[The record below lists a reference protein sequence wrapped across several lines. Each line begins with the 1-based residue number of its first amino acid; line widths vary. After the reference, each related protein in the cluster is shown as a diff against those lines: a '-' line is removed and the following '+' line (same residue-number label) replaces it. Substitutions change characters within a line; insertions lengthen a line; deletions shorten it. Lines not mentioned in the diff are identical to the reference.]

1 MCGWCEEVSPRKAEN
16 DVVVFY
22 ILGANGENRCGVCAG
37 SSLRNLEK
45 VEIDNVNFGLRR
57 GCLSYQPASPFA
69 LRQDKNLKML
79 HFDQIVQL
87 IADDLGA
94 VEAKLTEQT
103 ASEYSFVD
111 MAVQHVVEGGGKRLR
126 PILVVLS
133 AKACGYEGPDA
144 HTLAAVVELI
154 HVASLVHDDV
164 LDEASIRRGRETLQT
179 KWGNKV
185 AVLVGDYLHARVLAM
200 LVSRRADDPAME
212 ILADT
217 TQAMCEGEVIHAY
230 KSGDFDI
237 TVEEYL
243 KIISFKTGKL
253 IAASCTLGAHL
264 GITDERQ
271 IAALTTYGQQIG
283 TAFQIIDDLLDF
295 VEAPEKLGK
304 NAFGDL
310 REGKLTFPII
320 AARSRCDD
328 VEKTKLEHVLNPHT
342 DEAEAIAF
350 VQSLFQ
356 RYDVEPHCLTVAQTY
371 AERAK
376 AALAALPH
384 SSARTAL
391 EQLADY
397 VVSRDA

>member
-1 MCGWCEEVSPRKAEN
+1 MSNFDR
-16 DVVVFY
+16 
-22 ILGANGENRCGVCAG
+22 I
-37 SSLRNLEK
+37 
-45 VEIDNVNFGLRR
+45 VE
-57 GCLSYQPASPFA
+57 
-69 LRQDKNLKML
+69 
-79 HFDQIVQL
+79 L

-94 VEAKLTEQT
+94 VEAKLTEHT
-103 ASEYSFVD
+103 ASEYTFVD

-133 AKACGYEGPDA
+133 AKACGYEGSDA

-164 LDEASIRRGRETLQT
+164 LDEAAIRRGRETLQT

-185 AVLVGDYLHARVLAM
+185 AVLVGDYLHARVLSM
-200 LVSRRADDPAME
+200 LVSRRSDDPAMA

-237 TVEEYL
+237 SEAEYL

-264 GITDERQ
+264 GNPSEVQQ
-271 IAALTTYGQQIG
+271 IDALTTYGQQIG
-283 TAFQIIDDLLDF
+283 TAFQIVDDLLDF
-295 VEAPEKLGK
+295 TEDSDKLGK
-304 NAFGDL
+304 DAFGDL

-320 AARSRCDD
+320 YARSVCADT
-328 VEKTKLEHVLNPHT
+328 EKHKLEKVLHPDT
-342 DEAEAIAF
+342 DRAEAIAF
-350 VQSLFQ
+350 VKSLFQ
-356 RYDVEPHCLTVAQTY
+356 RYSVEEHCLKVAQDY
-371 AERAK
+371 ADRAK
-376 AALAALPH
+376 AAVATLPETP
-384 SSARTAL
+384 ARIAL

-397 VVSRDA
+397 VVSRES

>member
-1 MCGWCEEVSPRKAEN
+1 MSN
-16 DVVVFY
+16 
-22 ILGANGENRCGVCAG
+22 
-37 SSLRNLEK
+37 
-45 VEIDNVNFGLRR
+45 
-57 GCLSYQPASPFA
+57 
-69 LRQDKNLKML
+69 
-79 HFDQIVQL
+79 FDQIVKL
-87 IADDLGA
+87 IADDLNA

-133 AKACGYEGPDA
+133 AKVCGYEEGSDA

-164 LDEASIRRGRETLQT
+164 LDEAAIRRGRETLQT

-185 AVLVGDYLHARVLAM
+185 AVLVGDYLHARVLSM
-200 LVSRRADDPAME
+200 LVSRRSDDPAMAV
-212 ILADT
+212 LADT

-237 TVEEYL
+237 SEAEYL

-264 GITDERQ
+264 GTTDTKQ
-271 IAALTTYGQQIG
+271 IEALTVYGQQIG
-283 TAFQIIDDLLDF
+283 TAFQIVDDVLDF
-295 VEAPEKLGK
+295 TEDPDKLGK
-304 NAFGDL
+304 NTFGDL

-320 AARSRCDD
+320 YARTVCNDD
-328 VEKTKLEHVLNPHT
+328 EKQLLEKVLNPNT
-342 DEAEAIAF
+342 DETEAITF
-350 VQSLFQ
+350 VESLFQ
-356 RYDVEPHCLTVAQTY
+356 RYGVEAHCLAVAQDY
-371 AERAK
+371 ADRAK
-376 AALAALPH
+376 AALASLPETA
-384 SSARTAL
+384 ARVAL

-397 VVSRDA
+397 VVSRDS

>member
-1 MCGWCEEVSPRKAEN
+1 MN
-16 DVVVFY
+16 
-22 ILGANGENRCGVCAG
+22 N
-37 SSLRNLEK
+37 
-45 VEIDNVNFGLRR
+45 
-57 GCLSYQPASPFA
+57 
-69 LRQDKNLKML
+69 
-79 HFDQIVQL
+79 FDQIVRL
-87 IADDLGA
+87 IADDLTA
-94 VEAKLTEQT
+94 VEAKLTEHT

-133 AKACGYEGPDA
+133 AKACGYEGSDA

-164 LDEASIRRGRETLQT
+164 LDEAAIRRGRETLQT

-185 AVLVGDYLHARVLAM
+185 AVLVGDYLHARVLSM
-200 LVSRRADDPAME
+200 LVSRRADDPAMA

-237 TVEEYL
+237 SEAEYL

-264 GITDERQ
+264 GVSNQLPVTSDQLRKENSSLETGNWKLETSSPQ
-271 IAALTTYGQQIG
+271 IEALTTYGQQIG
-283 TAFQIIDDLLDF
+283 TAFQIVDDVLDF
-295 VEAPEKLGK
+295 TEDADKLGK
-304 NAFGDL
+304 NTFGDL

-320 AARSRCDD
+320 YARTVCDD
-328 VEKTKLEHVLNPHT
+328 DEKQMLEKVLNPNT

-350 VQSLFQ
+350 VATLFQ
-356 RYDVEPHCLTVAQTY
+356 RYGVETHCLRVAQNY
-371 AERAK
+371 ADRAK
-376 AALAALPH
+376 AALTPLPETP
-384 SSARTAL
+384 ARVAL

-397 VVSRDA
+397 VVSRES

>member
-1 MCGWCEEVSPRKAEN
+1 MS
-16 DVVVFY
+16 
-22 ILGANGENRCGVCAG
+22 
-37 SSLRNLEK
+37 
-45 VEIDNVNFGLRR
+45 NFDR
-57 GCLSYQPASPFA
+57 
-69 LRQDKNLKML
+69 
-79 HFDQIVQL
+79 IVQL

-133 AKACGYEGPDA
+133 AKTCGYEGSDA

-164 LDEASIRRGRETLQT
+164 LDEAAIRRGRETLQT

-185 AVLVGDYLHARVLAM
+185 AVLVGDYLHARVLSM
-200 LVSRRADDPAME
+200 LVYRRADDPAMA

-237 TVEEYL
+237 SEAEYL
-243 KIISFKTGKL
+243 QIISFKTGKL

-264 GITDERQ
+264 GTKEPAPIE
-271 IAALTTYGQQIG
+271 ALTTYGQQIG
-283 TAFQIIDDLLDF
+283 TAFQIVDDLLDF
-295 VEAPEKLGK
+295 TEDSDTLGK
-304 NAFGDL
+304 NAFSDL

-320 AARSRCDD
+320 YARNVCNANERETL
-328 VEKTKLEHVLNPHT
+328 EKMLSSDANET
-342 DEAEAIAF
+342 EAIAF
-350 VQSLFQ
+350 VETLFQ
-356 RYDVEPHCLTVAQTY
+356 DYAIATHCLKVAQGY
-371 AERAK
+371 ADRAK
-376 AALAALPH
+376 AALEVLPATA
-384 SSARTAL
+384 ARTAL
-391 EQLADY
+391 EHLADY
-397 VVSRDA
+397 VVSRDS

>member
-1 MCGWCEEVSPRKAEN
+1 MS
-16 DVVVFY
+16 
-22 ILGANGENRCGVCAG
+22 
-37 SSLRNLEK
+37 
-45 VEIDNVNFGLRR
+45 NF
-57 GCLSYQPASPFA
+57 
-69 LRQDKNLKML
+69 DK
-79 HFDQIVQL
+79 IVHL

-94 VEAKLTEQT
+94 VEAKLTEHT

-111 MAVQHVVEGGGKRLR
+111 TAVQHVVEGGGKRLR

-133 AKACGYEGPDA
+133 AKACGYEGADA

-164 LDEASIRRGRETLQT
+164 LDEAAIRRGRETLQT

-185 AVLVGDYLHARVLAM
+185 AVLVGDYLHARVLSM
-200 LVSRRADDPAME
+200 LVSRRADDPAMA

-237 TVEEYL
+237 PEVEYL
-243 KIISFKTGKL
+243 QIISFKTGKL

-264 GITDERQ
+264 GTTEAQHVD
-271 IAALTTYGQQIG
+271 ALTTYGQQIG
-283 TAFQIIDDLLDF
+283 TAFQIVDDLLDF
-295 VEAPEKLGK
+295 TEDSDKLGK

-320 AARSRCDD
+320 YARTVCNDNEKQMLEKMLQPDTSETKAIDF
-328 VEKTKLEHVLNPHT
+328 VE
-342 DEAEAIAF
+342 I
-350 VQSLFQ
+350 LFQ
-356 RYDVEPHCLTVAQTY
+356 QYGVETHCLEVAQGY
-371 AERAK
+371 ADHAK
-376 AALAALPH
+376 AALTVLPE
-384 SSARTAL
+384 SPARTAL

-397 VVSRDA
+397 VVSRES

>member
-1 MCGWCEEVSPRKAEN
+1 MS
-16 DVVVFY
+16 
-22 ILGANGENRCGVCAG
+22 
-37 SSLRNLEK
+37 
-45 VEIDNVNFGLRR
+45 NF
-57 GCLSYQPASPFA
+57 
-69 LRQDKNLKML
+69 N
-79 HFDQIVQL
+79 QIVEL

-94 VEAKLTEQT
+94 VEAKLTEHT
-103 ASEYSFVD
+103 ASEYTFVD

-133 AKACGYEGPDA
+133 AKVCGYVGSNA

-164 LDEASIRRGRETLQT
+164 LDEAAIRRGRETLHT

-185 AVLVGDYLHARVLAM
+185 AVLVGDYLHARVLSM
-200 LVSRRADDPAME
+200 LVSRRADDPAMA

-237 TVEEYL
+237 SEAEYL

-264 GITDERQ
+264 GNPSETQQ
-271 IAALTTYGQQIG
+271 IEALTTYGQQIG
-283 TAFQIIDDLLDF
+283 TAFQIVDDLLDF
-295 VEAPEKLGK
+295 TEDSDTLGK
-304 NAFGDL
+304 DAFGDL

-320 AARSRCDD
+320 YARSVCNDD
-328 VEKTKLEHVLNPHT
+328 EKHKLEKVLHPDT
-342 DEAEAIAF
+342 DETEAIDF
-350 VQSLFQ
+350 VKSLFR
-356 RYDVEPHCLTVAQTY
+356 RYGVEPHCLKAAQSY
-371 AERAK
+371 ADRAK
-376 AALAALPH
+376 AALEVLPETP
-384 SSARTAL
+384 ARIAL

-397 VVSRDA
+397 VVSRES

>member
-1 MCGWCEEVSPRKAEN
+1 M
-16 DVVVFY
+16 
-22 ILGANGENRCGVCAG
+22 
-37 SSLRNLEK
+37 SSFN
-45 VEIDNVNFGLRR
+45 
-57 GCLSYQPASPFA
+57 
-69 LRQDKNLKML
+69 
-79 HFDQIVQL
+79 QIVQL

-94 VEAKLTEQT
+94 VEAKLTENT

-133 AKACGYEGPDA
+133 AKVCGYQGSDA

-164 LDEASIRRGRETLQT
+164 LDEAAIRRGRETLQT

-185 AVLVGDYLHARVLAM
+185 AVLVGDYLHARVLSM
-200 LVSRRADDPAME
+200 LVARRSDDPAMA

-237 TVEEYL
+237 SEAEYL

-264 GITDERQ
+264 GNPAETQQ
-271 IAALTTYGQQIG
+271 IEALTTYGQQIG
-283 TAFQIIDDLLDF
+283 TAFQIVDDLLDF
-295 VEAPEKLGK
+295 TEDSDTLGK
-304 NAFGDL
+304 DAFGDL

-320 AARSRCDD
+320 YARSVCNDD
-328 VEKTKLEHVLNPHT
+328 EKHKLEKVLHPDT
-342 DEAEAIAF
+342 DETEAIDF
-350 VQSLFQ
+350 VKSLFL
-356 RYDVEPHCLTVAQTY
+356 RYSVEPHCLKVAQGY
-371 AERAK
+371 ADRAK
-376 AALAALPH
+376 AALEVLPETPVRIAL
-384 SSARTAL
+384 A
-391 EQLADY
+391 QLADY
-397 VVSRDA
+397 VVSRES

>member
-1 MCGWCEEVSPRKAEN
+1 MS
-16 DVVVFY
+16 
-22 ILGANGENRCGVCAG
+22 
-37 SSLRNLEK
+37 
-45 VEIDNVNFGLRR
+45 NF
-57 GCLSYQPASPFA
+57 
-69 LRQDKNLKML
+69 N
-79 HFDQIVQL
+79 QIVEL

-103 ASEYSFVD
+103 ASEYTFVD

-133 AKACGYEGPDA
+133 AKVCGYEGSDA

-164 LDEASIRRGRETLQT
+164 LDEAAIRRGRETLQT

-185 AVLVGDYLHARVLAM
+185 AVLVGDYLHARVLSM
-200 LVSRRADDPAME
+200 LVSRRADDPAMA

-237 TVEEYL
+237 SEAEYL

-264 GITDERQ
+264 GTTETQQ
-271 IAALTTYGQQIG
+271 IEALTTYGQQIG
-283 TAFQIIDDLLDF
+283 TAFQIVDDLLDF
-295 VEAPEKLGK
+295 TEDSDTLGK
-304 NAFGDL
+304 DAFGDL

-320 AARSRCDD
+320 YARSICNDD
-328 VEKTKLEHVLNPHT
+328 EKHKLEKVLHPDT
-342 DEAEAIAF
+342 DETEAIDF
-350 VQSLFQ
+350 VKSLFL
-356 RYDVEPHCLTVAQTY
+356 RYGVEPHCLKVAQGY
-371 AERAK
+371 ADRAK
-376 AALAALPH
+376 AALAALPETP
-384 SSARTAL
+384 ARIAL

-397 VVSRDA
+397 VVSRES

>member
-1 MCGWCEEVSPRKAEN
+1 MSN
-16 DVVVFY
+16 
-22 ILGANGENRCGVCAG
+22 
-37 SSLRNLEK
+37 
-45 VEIDNVNFGLRR
+45 
-57 GCLSYQPASPFA
+57 
-69 LRQDKNLKML
+69 
-79 HFDQIVQL
+79 FDQIVEL

-103 ASEYSFVD
+103 ASEYTFVD

-133 AKACGYEGPDA
+133 AKVCGYEGSDA

-164 LDEASIRRGRETLQT
+164 LDEAAIRRGRETLQT

-185 AVLVGDYLHARVLAM
+185 AVLVGDYLHARVLSM
-200 LVSRRADDPAME
+200 LVSRRADDPAMA

-237 TVEEYL
+237 SEAEYL

-264 GITDERQ
+264 GNPTETQQ
-271 IAALTTYGQQIG
+271 IEALTIYGQQIG
-283 TAFQIIDDLLDF
+283 TAFQIVDDLLDF
-295 VEAPEKLGK
+295 TEDSDTLGK
-304 NAFGDL
+304 DAFGDL

-320 AARSRCDD
+320 YARSVCNDD
-328 VEKTKLEHVLNPHT
+328 EKHKLEKVLHPDT
-342 DEAEAIAF
+342 DETEAIDF
-350 VQSLFQ
+350 VKSLFL
-356 RYDVEPHCLTVAQTY
+356 RYGVEPHCLKIAQSY
-371 AERAK
+371 ADRAK
-376 AALAALPH
+376 AALAASPETP
-384 SSARTAL
+384 ARIAL
-391 EQLADY
+391 AQLADY
-397 VVSRDA
+397 VVSRES

>member
-1 MCGWCEEVSPRKAEN
+1 MSN
-16 DVVVFY
+16 
-22 ILGANGENRCGVCAG
+22 
-37 SSLRNLEK
+37 
-45 VEIDNVNFGLRR
+45 
-57 GCLSYQPASPFA
+57 
-69 LRQDKNLKML
+69 
-79 HFDQIVQL
+79 FDQIVRL
-87 IADDLGA
+87 IADDLSA
-94 VEAKLTEQT
+94 VEAKLTEHT
-103 ASEYSFVD
+103 TSEYSFVD

-133 AKACGYEGPDA
+133 AKTCGYEGSDA

-164 LDEASIRRGRETLQT
+164 LDEAAIRRGRETLQT

-185 AVLVGDYLHARVLAM
+185 AVLVGDYLHARVLSM
-200 LVSRRADDPAME
+200 LVSRRADDPAMA

-237 TVEEYL
+237 SEAEYL

-264 GITDERQ
+264 GTTDAQQVE
-271 IAALTTYGQQIG
+271 ALTTYGQQIG
-283 TAFQIIDDLLDF
+283 TAFQIVDDVLDF
-295 VEAPEKLGK
+295 TEDADKLGK
-304 NAFGDL
+304 NTFGDL

-320 AARSRCDD
+320 YARTVCNAD
-328 VEKTKLEHVLNPHT
+328 EKQTLEKVLNPNT

-350 VQSLFQ
+350 VEVLFQ
-356 RYDVEPHCLTVAQTY
+356 RYGVENHCLKVAQDY
-371 AERAK
+371 ADRAK
-376 AALAALPH
+376 AALAALPETP
-384 SSARTAL
+384 ARIAL

-397 VVSRDA
+397 VVWRES

>member
-1 MCGWCEEVSPRKAEN
+1 M
-16 DVVVFY
+16 
-22 ILGANGENRCGVCAG
+22 
-37 SSLRNLEK
+37 SS
-45 VEIDNVNFGLRR
+45 
-57 GCLSYQPASPFA
+57 
-69 LRQDKNLKML
+69 
-79 HFDQIVQL
+79 FDQIVEL

-103 ASEYSFVD
+103 ASEYTFVD

-133 AKACGYEGPDA
+133 AKVCGYEGSDA

-164 LDEASIRRGRETLQT
+164 LDEAAIRRGRETLQT

-185 AVLVGDYLHARVLAM
+185 AVLVGDYLHARVLSM
-200 LVSRRADDPAME
+200 LVSRRADDPAMA

-237 TVEEYL
+237 SEAEYL

-264 GITDERQ
+264 GTTETQQ
-271 IAALTTYGQQIG
+271 IEALTTYGQQIG
-283 TAFQIIDDLLDF
+283 TAFQIVDDLLDF
-295 VEAPEKLGK
+295 TEDSDKLGK
-304 NAFGDL
+304 DAFGDL

-320 AARSRCDD
+320 YARSVCNDD
-328 VEKTKLEHVLNPHT
+328 EKQMLEKVLHPDT
-342 DEAEAIAF
+342 DETEAIDF
-350 VQSLFQ
+350 VKSLFL
-356 RYDVEPHCLTVAQTY
+356 RYGVEPHCLKVAQGY
-371 AERAK
+371 ADRAK
-376 AALAALPH
+376 AALAALPETP
-384 SSARTAL
+384 ARIAL

-397 VVSRDA
+397 VVSRES

>member
-1 MCGWCEEVSPRKAEN
+1 M
-16 DVVVFY
+16 
-22 ILGANGENRCGVCAG
+22 
-37 SSLRNLEK
+37 SS
-45 VEIDNVNFGLRR
+45 
-57 GCLSYQPASPFA
+57 
-69 LRQDKNLKML
+69 
-79 HFDQIVQL
+79 FDQVVNL
-87 IADDLGA
+87 ISDDLSA
-94 VEAKLTEQT
+94 VESILTENT

-126 PILVVLS
+126 PILVLLS
-133 AKACGYEGPDA
+133 ARACGYVGSDA

-164 LDEASIRRGRETLQT
+164 LDEAAIRRGRETLQT

-185 AVLVGDYLHARVLAM
+185 AVLVGDYLHARVLSM
-200 LVSRRADDPAME
+200 LVSRKSDDPAME

-237 TVEEYL
+237 SEEEYL

-264 GITDERQ
+264 GTKNKQQIDAITK
-271 IAALTTYGQQIG
+271 YGQQIG
-283 TAFQIIDDLLDF
+283 TAFQIVDDLLDF

-304 NAFGDL
+304 NAYGDL

-320 AARSRCDD
+320 YTRKVCDD
-328 VEKTKLEHVLNPHT
+328 GEKQMLEKVLNADS
-342 DEAEAIAF
+342 DESQAINY
-350 VQSLFQ
+350 VESLFEK
-356 RYDVEPHCLTVAQTY
+356 YDVESHCLKIAQGY
-371 AERAK
+371 ADRAN
-376 AALAALPH
+376 
-384 SSARTAL
+384 TAL
-391 EQLADY
+391 TDIPRSDARKALENLANY

>member
-1 MCGWCEEVSPRKAEN
+1 M
-16 DVVVFY
+16 
-22 ILGANGENRCGVCAG
+22 
-37 SSLRNLEK
+37 SS
-45 VEIDNVNFGLRR
+45 
-57 GCLSYQPASPFA
+57 
-69 LRQDKNLKML
+69 
-79 HFDQIVQL
+79 FDQIVKL
-87 IADDLGA
+87 ITEDLNT
-94 VEAKLTEQT
+94 VEAKLTENT
-103 ASEYSFVD
+103 VSEYSFVD

-126 PILVVLS
+126 PILVLLS
-133 AKACGYEGPDA
+133 ARTCGYVGSDA

-164 LDEASIRRGRETLQT
+164 LDEAAIRRGRETLQT

-185 AVLVGDYLHARVLAM
+185 AVLVGDYLHARVLSM

-237 TVEEYL
+237 SEQEYL

-264 GITDERQ
+264 GTKDKQLID
-271 IAALTTYGQQIG
+271 ALTTYGQQIG
-283 TAFQIIDDLLDF
+283 TAFQIVDDLLDF

-320 AARSRCDD
+320 YARKMCDD
-328 VEKTKLEHVLNPHT
+328 NEKQMLEKVLNPDS
-342 DEAEAIAF
+342 DETEAITF
-350 VQSLFQ
+350 VESLFQ
-356 RYDVEPHCLTVAQTY
+356 KYDTEHHCLKASQDY
-371 AERAK
+371 ADRAK
-376 AALAALPH
+376 AALAKTPL
-384 SSARTAL
+384 SDARIAL

-397 VVSRDA
+397 VVSRDS